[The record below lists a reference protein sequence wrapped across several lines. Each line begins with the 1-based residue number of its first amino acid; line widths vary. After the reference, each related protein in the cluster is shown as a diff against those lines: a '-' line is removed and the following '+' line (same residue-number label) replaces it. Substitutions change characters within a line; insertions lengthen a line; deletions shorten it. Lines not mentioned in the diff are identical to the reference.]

1 MMWYYVWYILTFLC
15 LMLLNAAKRN
25 LKKTLLGPR
34 SSNQLLTCLFTTQ
47 AYPLQQQNAI
57 QVTNYESSTDNKPT
71 HTKKKIKATG
81 NNTKKKNVKKSEAIK
96 IVNDTVKSNG
106 DENIIKEISNEVK
119 NQLSSASKLTLPVMK
134 KIKGMESSKA
144 KSRRQSTDIVWP
156 NVSKDDFDTKKKVD
170 QVSVT
175 NRKGQLSGTN
185 NTKAKKKSDPSKK
198 IMETTTSR
206 VSGVINDYET
216 HSLDYSPEVVLIE
229 AEEHF
234 HEQSKFEDIDG
245 SVDQHVCNVEI
256 QGDMAKPLCG
266 NAPGE
271 YFEGPA
277 KYKDGT
283 PGGRLFKEETL
294 AEMDAYLYLGKVSCQ
309 PEFEFVILLDG
320 DSGI

>member
-1 MMWYYVWYILTFLC
+1 MWYYVWYILTFLC

-47 AYPLQQQNAI
+47 AYPLQQQSAI
-57 QVTNYESSTDNKPT
+57 QVTNYESSTDNEPT

-81 NNTKKKNVKKSEAIK
+81 NNTKKKNVKKSEAVK

-206 VSGVINDYET
+206 VSGVINDNET

-256 QGDMAKPLCG
+256 QGDVAKPLCG

>member
-1 MMWYYVWYILTFLC
+1 M
-15 LMLLNAAKRN
+15 
-25 LKKTLLGPR
+25 
-34 SSNQLLTCLFTTQ
+34 
-47 AYPLQQQNAI
+47 
-57 QVTNYESSTDNKPT
+57 
-71 HTKKKIKATG
+71 
-81 NNTKKKNVKKSEAIK
+81 KKSEAVK

-156 NVSKDDFDTKKKVD
+156 NVSKDDFNTKKKVD

-198 IMETTTSR
+198 IIEMTTSP
-206 VSGVINDYET
+206 VSGVINDNET

-245 SVDQHVCNVEI
+245 SVDQHVCNVEV
-256 QGDMAKPLCG
+256 QGNVAKPLCG